1 MPTATYYQEHKAKCC
16 EHSKKYR
23 DENKPLIKALSKEY
37 AEKNREK
44 RNAYNKEYRAKN
56 KEKINGKVMC
66 SCGACIS
73 KAGISRHLQTKRH
86 PKALAFRNNI
96 CAKKIQRFYKR
107 FKLENK

>member
-1 MPTATYYQEHKAKCC
+1 MPTAIYYQEHKANCC

-23 DENKPLIKALSKEY
+23 DNNKPLIKAVSKEY

-44 RNAYNKEYRAKN
+44 INACKKEYRSKN
-56 KEKINGKVMC
+56 KEKINAKVMC
-66 SCGACIS
+66 SCGAFINN
-73 KAGISRHLQTKRH
+73 AGMWRHLQTKRH
-86 PKALAFRNNI
+86 PKALLFRNNI